1 MFPFWKPVLAPVL
14 AAAEARR
21 VVEIGAL
28 RGDNTREIIETLG
41 PDAVLH
47 VVDPVPGFDPTEH
60 EAEFPGRYV
69 FHQALS
75 LDVLGDLEPMDAALI
90 DGDHNWYT
98 VFHELRLLTEGARRH
113 DAPLPLLVLHDVGW
127 PYGRRDLYYD
137 PDNVPAEH
145 RQPWAHEGMRPG
157 NPGLVGGGGL
167 NPTMA
172 NAKREGGPRN
182 GVRTALDDFVAE
194 WPEPLR
200 QVVLPIYFG
209 LAIVVEESR
218 LARQPELAAVL
229 DHLESPEGK
238 DLLLELAEAM
248 RIEAMIFQHRIYF
261 QNEATIDGLAERYL
275 DSVVRG
281 LVDEH
286 YLENEV
292 RIAHLADAITRP
304 KPVELPRLRDPQRH
318 DQEAFERLRHLRRTG
333 EQPPEGPLPTG
344 YAWAPAGR
352 PGLDALLRALDD
364 VRTHHVPGQLVSV
377 AEGRGGAG
385 ILLRAYLEAHRMADR
400 DVWLAGR
407 WRAAADER
415 RTFTED
421 DGLA

>member
-137 PDNVPAEH
+137 PETIPAEFRH
-145 RQPWAHEGMRPG
+145 PYRRAGMRPG
-157 NPGLVGGGGL
+157 RSELVASGGMSAGLW
-167 NPTMA
+167 
-172 NAKREGGPRN
+172 NAEHEGGPRN
-182 GVRTALDDFVAE
+182 GVRTALDDWTVAHGR
-194 WPEPLR
+194 PVR
-200 QVVLPIYFG
+200 TVVLPLYFG
-209 LAIVVEESR
+209 LAIVAEEER
-218 LARQPELAAVL
+218 LARQPALAAAL
-229 DHLESPEGK
+229 DHLES
-238 DLLLELAEAM
+238 
-248 RIEAMIFQHRIYF
+248 
-261 QNEATIDGLAERYL
+261 
-275 DSVVRG
+275 
-281 LVDEH
+281 
-286 YLENEV
+286 
-292 RIAHLADAITRP
+292 
-304 KPVELPRLRDPQRH
+304 
-318 DQEAFERLRHLRRTG
+318 
-333 EQPPEGPLPTG
+333 
-344 YAWAPAGR
+344 
-352 PGLDALLRALDD
+352 
-364 VRTHHVPGQLVSV
+364 
-377 AEGRGGAG
+377 AEGRLALIELGEG
-385 ILLRAYLEAHRMADR
+385 IRVRAQAQHHTVVAELRER
-400 DVWLAGR
+400 LAGL
-407 WRAAADER
+407 
-415 RTFTED
+415 ED
-421 DGLA
+421 RETAQTGPH